1 APRPSEGELWYLWLL
16 LKKGSTPR
24 SFNDLLLYDGI
35 VHDTFKDTAF
45 AAGLLDDPLLNEA
58 TYALQE
64 AVESYASP
72 RHLRQLFLLLVRS
85 DFPVGVAFDTFYT
98 KMIDDNWRVYNPS
111 PVAQKIKLLQ
121 VLQQYLASE
130 GCKTLQQLGI
140 AVPDGFTLDNTDLER
155 ARCAQLLNNRDN
167 DIDIVLDALHMFTE
181 EQRVIFD
188 EIVSAFRGS
197 GDAIFDIRGRAGTG
211 KTILLNAICAQA
223 RLDGILTAPSAA
235 TGLAAL
241 NQEFGLTF
249 HRTWDVPVPDPRDDK
264 VLQSNLPSS
273 KRKPLMDNVR
283 VCTIDEAPSLH
294 IAAFEAAARIACPSN
309 EDPSS
314 IAPSLTNSTAF
325 SGKIMVLAGDGRQI
339 PPVVPRGGQSETCAA
354 SIMSSSYY
362 RDNVQVR
369 NLTRTMRNKEDP
381 SFSSMVD
388 RIGDGLA
395 LPDSDGLVD
404 IPGLH
409 TEVELEPSLD
419 FVFPPNI
426 LADPVSCSKHC
437 VVTLHNDNVDIINDL
452 VLGRV
457 PGELHTLE
465 GRTLLNHELLECEVD
480 DAFAM
485 TGYLSTLQHSGVPS
499 HVLNLKVGVCVML
512 TRNLDVSAGL
522 TNGAKVIVKAILP

>member
-1 APRPSEGELWYLWLL
+1 
-16 LKKGSTPR
+16 
-24 SFNDLLLYDGI
+24 
-35 VHDTFKDTAF
+35 
-45 AAGLLDDPLLNEA
+45 
-58 TYALQE
+58 
-64 AVESYASP
+64 
-72 RHLRQLFLLLVRS
+72 
-85 DFPVGVAFDTFYT
+85 
-98 KMIDDNWRVYNPS
+98 
-111 PVAQKIKLLQ
+111 
-121 VLQQYLASE
+121 
-130 GCKTLQQLGI
+130 
-140 AVPDGFTLDNTDLER
+140 
-155 ARCAQLLNNRDN
+155 
-167 DIDIVLDALHMFTE
+167 
-181 EQRVIFD
+181 
-188 EIVSAFRGS
+188 
-197 GDAIFDIRGRAGTG
+197 
-211 KTILLNAICAQA
+211 
-223 RLDGILTAPSAA
+223 
-235 TGLAAL
+235 
-241 NQEFGLTF
+241 
-249 HRTWDVPVPDPRDDK
+249 
-264 VLQSNLPSS
+264 
-273 KRKPLMDNVR
+273 
-283 VCTIDEAPSLH
+283 
-294 IAAFEAAARIACPSN
+294 
-309 EDPSS
+309 
-314 IAPSLTNSTAF
+314 
-325 SGKIMVLAGDGRQI
+325 MVLAGDGRQI

-369 NLTRTMRNKEDP
+369 NLTKTMRNKEDP
-381 SFSSMVD
+381 SLSSMVD

-485 TGYLSTLQHSGVPS
+485 TVYLSTLQHSGVPS

-522 TNGAKVIVKAILP
+522 TNGAKVIVKAILTYTLQVSTLKDGTIHWIPPITFSFITWQGVDVKRVQFPVRLCFAVTVHRSQGQTLSRVVFYLRRDVFMHGCL